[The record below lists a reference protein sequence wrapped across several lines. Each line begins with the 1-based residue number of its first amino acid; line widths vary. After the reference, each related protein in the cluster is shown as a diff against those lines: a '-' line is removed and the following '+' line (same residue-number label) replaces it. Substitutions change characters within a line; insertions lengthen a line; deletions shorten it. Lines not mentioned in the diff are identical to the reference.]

1 MPDICNLQSVVL
13 LDDLAENVWDEEET
27 GKDEESESDTEGDG
41 GDEPRGLLVE
51 TKLRGSLVD
60 DGERADGSGD
70 EEEEWGGEDS
80 PFDGV

>member
-13 LDDLAENVWDEEET
+13 LDDLTENVWDEEET
-27 GKDEESESDTEGDG
+27 GKDEESETNTEGNG
-41 GDEPRGLLVE
+41 GDEPRWLLVE
-51 TKLRGSLVD
+51 TELRGSLVD

-70 EEEEWGGEDS
+70 EEEERGGENG